1 MPILWMGWARQ
12 FLVISSEFVFWLN
25 SFPVSSPIQT
35 LIESLFHSECFLY
48 MTSFQERLCT
58 LCSFKCFS
66 WMIFPLL
73 LSPPLFP
80 ALHSP
85 PLHTHTHPCLLPSN
99 EVLLRTP
106 GCRADNRWIDPSGNF
121 KLSLA
126 ENTSLFGKPLE
137 VVCEILG
144 FWAPGLKPSV

>member
-1 MPILWMGWARQ
+1 MGWARQ

-35 LIESLFHSECFLY
+35 LIERLFHSEYFLY
-48 MTSFQERLCT
+48 MTSFQERERDYVLCV
-58 LCSFKCFS
+58 LSNVLAEWSSLF
-66 WMIFPLL
+66 
-73 LSPPLFP
+73 SPPLLSSLP
-80 ALHSP
+80 STPHLYT
-85 PLHTHTHPCLLPSN
+85 HTHTHPCLLPSD

-106 GCRADNRWIDPSGNF
+106 GCRADNRCTDPSGNF